1 MKPTS
6 TKASGLLGD
15 LSFQSVRGSQEQSEN
30 TSGSQLIPDDTS
42 GSQNKSVVVKSEQRK
57 SEESPLEKGR
67 KVQQLIEQ
75 GKTREALIESGAV
88 KKTFK
93 MPQSNQGI
101 RGAGNRT
108 RMAIAMNVEM
118 RDYIA
123 REARK
128 RGMTQGEYI
137 YALASAAASGMI
149 NLEDFLDK

>member
-1 MKPTS
+1 MKKSS

-30 TSGSQLIPDDTS
+30 TSGSQLIPDDNT
-42 GSQNKSVVVKSEQRK
+42 GSQSESVVVRSEQKK

-67 KVQQLIEQ
+67 KVQRLIEQ
-75 GKTREALIESGAV
+75 GKTQEALIESGAV

-93 MPQSNQGI
+93 MPQSNQGV
-101 RGAGNRT
+101 RNAGNRT
-108 RMAIAMNVEM
+108 RMAIPMSVEI
-118 RDYIA
+118 RDYIS

-128 RGMTQGEYI
+128 HGMTQGEYI

-149 NLEDFLDK
+149 NLEDFLEK